1 VGDGPAE
8 NADWATAPWDRHVMF
23 GASALRVAPRW
34 GLQLGIYFRGP
45 RVSPWA
51 IEFGPAGAGVRPRA
65 TRVEIHDHNAARWAP
80 DPRHLVRPDC
90 NDSRSVFARRSAGAK
105 WAVGGAPA

>member
-23 GASALRVAPRW
+23 GASAFRVAPRW

-45 RVSPWA
+45 TVSPWA

-65 TRVEIHDHNAARWAP
+65 TRFERHDHNAARWAP
-80 DPRHLVRPDC
+80 DRCLLIRPSYRV
-90 NDSRSVFARRSAGAK
+90 SRSVTAGRSAGA
-105 WAVGGAPA
+105 